1 MSAFD
6 QVIGYDGAK
15 KELMRLCDMLRDGE
29 RYERLGAKMPRGL
42 LIHGAPGLGK
52 TLMARCFV
60 EELGWMAFTVR
71 HDRPDGDFV
80 LELERVFREAAEKAP
95 AVVVLDDMDKFVTE
109 ERSTEEYVA
118 VQAGIDAVAER
129 EVYVV
134 ATANNL
140 RNLPRSLLRAGR
152 FDSKIAVSAPKDEE
166 GEQIISHYLNSK
178 SLGDS
183 VRVSD
188 VAKMLWGK
196 SCAELE
202 SALNQAAI
210 YAGYARS
217 EKLEME
223 HIVEAVLC
231 SEYQVSGDETEPD
244 ARKRGYIAY
253 HEAGHAVMQDLLCEG
268 SVGLASIRP
277 QSMRYGGFVRRCR
290 QWTAQIVDCG
300 PVLASLAGPAAVE
313 LKYGVKGRGAYD
325 DFRYAARVVRGDVED
340 QGICGLGLLDPR
352 RDCSNDLLAR
362 QEQAVGVELERAM
375 TTARRILADNREYL
389 DAVAAE
395 LMARDTLLNSDMK
408 RIRAACAVTPVSLMR
423 A

>member
-6 QVIGYDGAK
+6 QVIGYAGAK

-52 TLMARCFV
+52 TLMARCFM
-60 EELGWMAFTVR
+60 EELGWTAFTVR
-71 HDRPDGDFV
+71 RSRGDGDF
-80 LELERVFREAAEKAP
+80 LRELERVFREAAEKAP
-95 AVVVLDDMDKFVTE
+95 SVILLDDMDKFAAE

-129 EVYVV
+129 KVYVV
-134 ATANNL
+134 ATVNNL
-140 RNLPRSLLRAGR
+140 RELPKSLLRAGR
-152 FDSKIAVSAPKDEE
+152 FDSKIAVGAPKDEE
-166 GEQIISHYLNSK
+166 GERIISHYLNSK

-217 EKLEME
+217 EKVEME

-231 SEYQVSGDETEPD
+231 GEYQVSGGEAEPD
-244 ARKRGYIAY
+244 ARKRWYIAY

-268 SVGLASIRP
+268 SVGLVSVRPKSIGL
-277 QSMRYGGFVRRCR
+277 GGFTRRCVE
-290 QWTAQIVDCG
+290 WSPEAFSYGSCLV
-300 PVLASLAGPAAVE
+300 SLAGPAATE
-313 LKYGVKGRGAYD
+313 LKYGVRNMGGRD
-325 DFRYAARVVRGDVED
+325 DLRYAARMVGSDVED
-340 QGICGLGLLDPR
+340 QGIYGLGLLDPR
-352 RDCSNDLLAR
+352 NDRSNDILAR

-375 TTARRILADNREYL
+375 TTARRALADNRGYL

-408 RIRAACAVTPVSLMR
+408 RIRAACAVTPFSLMC

>member
-6 QVIGYDGAK
+6 KVIGYDDVK
-15 KELMRLCDMLRDGE
+15 RELLRLCDMLVDRE
-29 RYERLGAKMPRGL
+29 RYERLGAAMPRGL
-42 LIHGAPGLGK
+42 LIHGGPGLGK
-52 TLMARCFV
+52 TLMARCFM
-60 EELGWMAFTVR
+60 EELGWTSFTVR
-71 HDRPDGDFV
+71 RSRGDGDF
-80 LELERVFREAAEKAP
+80 LRELERVFREAAEKAP
-95 AVVVLDDMDKFVTE
+95 SVILLDDMDKFAAE
-109 ERSTEEYVA
+109 ERSQEEYAA

-140 RNLPRSLLRAGR
+140 RNVPKSLLRAGR
-152 FDSKIAVSAPKDEE
+152 FDTKIKVDAPKDGE
-166 GEQIISHYLNSK
+166 GEQIISHYLRSK

-217 EKLEME
+217 EKVEME

-231 SEYQVSGDETEPD
+231 DEYQARGSEAEPD
-244 ARKRGYIAY
+244 TRKRWYIAY

-268 SVGLASIRP
+268 SVGLVSVRP
-277 QSMRYGGFVRRCR
+277 QSIGLGGFTRRCVE
-290 QWTAQIVDCG
+290 WSAEAYSYGSSLV
-300 PVLASLAGPAAVE
+300 SLAGPAATE
-313 LKYGVKGRGAYD
+313 LKYGVRHIGSCSD
-325 DFRYAARVVRGDVED
+325 LRYAARMVRGDVED
-340 QGICGLGLLDPR
+340 QGIYGLGLLDQR
-352 RDCSNDLLAR
+352 SEHSNDVLAR

-375 TTARRILADNREYL
+375 TTARRILADNRGYL

-395 LMARDTLLNSDMK
+395 LMAKDTLLNSDVK
-408 RIRAACAVTPVSLMR
+408 RIRAACAITPVSLMI